1 MRNLVKGST
10 SFLVAAFLAFLGFLG
25 GSLPA
30 SATNV
35 DYSTLTSA
43 VDVDGVATALLAI
56 AALMMVVVVARWG
69 VRKILGFFR

>member
-10 SFLVAAFLAFLGFLG
+10 SFLVAAVLGFVGFLG
-25 GSLPA
+25 SSLPA
-30 SATNV
+30 SADV

-43 VDVDGVATALLAI
+43 VDVNGVATALLAI